1 MIAAFLYKNPR
12 LLLLCMI
19 VIVVAGLASLAV
31 MPRLEDPVLGKRV
44 ALVSTVFP
52 GANARRVE
60 SLVTIPLEQRLGGIS
75 KIKQVR
81 SNSQTGISNI
91 VIELS
96 DEVDD
101 VDPVWTLIRDRISD
115 AKLDLPE
122 SCFATEL
129 EVLPMKAF
137 AAIVAVKWKPN
148 VQPNLS
154 ILRRLT
160 RQLRADLV
168 AIPGTENVDVF
179 GDPGEEYVA
188 QISPTML
195 ASLGVS
201 TAAISQ
207 QIIGNNADQPA
218 GRLQTDGRSLPL
230 ELESDP
236 MPIQR
241 ISNALIAYGTRGES
255 TQLSRIA
262 RVEKRLVQPPSNL
275 AIIGGRPA
283 IVLGAMVNDQLRVDQ
298 WSDRMSKAVA
308 DFQQKFANEVVVEL
322 LFSQREHVDQRML
335 VLLRNLGIGTLAVM
349 VVVLVLMGWRSTI
362 VVAAALPLSALMVL
376 ATMRALSIP
385 IHQMSVTGLIVAL
398 GLLIDNAIVMVDEVR
413 SRIFGGN
420 NPAVAIVGSVRHLAM
435 PLFGSTLTTAL
446 AFLPIATLPGPP
458 GEFVGTI
465 AVSVILAITASF
477 LLSMTVIPALISL
490 FPVDPSRRGMLAFGL
505 SNASLGRLY
514 EYSLRVFFRFPIVG
528 ILLGMILPI
537 WGFVVVRN
545 LPEQFFPPSDR
556 AQIQIEVELSA
567 ADNLQATKQTVDAIR
582 MIVGGYDQVDQQN
595 WFVGGSAPTFYY
607 NVVPRRRGTPFYA
620 QAFIDLK
627 SGSDIG
633 ALVRRLQDDI
643 DQRTPQARVIVRQ
656 LEQGPPFDAPIEV
669 RIFGPDLAT
678 LQELGSQLRVLLGQ
692 TANVIHTRSDLQE
705 SIPRLSLEIDQ
716 SAAKQAGLDK
726 SQIAAQLFTTLE
738 GASAGEIYEGD
749 EDLPVRVQLDL
760 EGKWKLDRLAA
771 LPLQSVTRGRPPD
784 PRGAG
789 LADGSRSTVGQ
800 NTLASL
806 SALKLD
812 SDVGAIVR
820 VNGRRTNEIK
830 AYIESEVLPS
840 TVIEQFNRRLA
851 ESDFVLPS
859 GYSLEFGGET
869 EQRSDAVNRLIA
881 NGVVLFALMLL
892 TLVASFRSFRCAF
905 IVACV
910 GGLSVGLGPLALSWF
925 GYPFGFMAIVGTM
938 GLVGVGINDSIV
950 VLAAIRAN
958 RSASDGNIP
967 QLVAVVSSCT
977 RHIIATTL
985 TTIVGFIPLI
995 IGGGGFWPP
1004 LAITIAGGVAGAT
1017 FLALYF
1023 VPSLHLL
1030 LNPRRPMDT
1039 GLETK

>member
-1 MIAAFLYKNPR
+1 M
-12 LLLLCMI
+12 
-19 VIVVAGLASLAV
+19 
-31 MPRLEDPVLGKRV
+31 
-44 ALVSTVFP
+44 
-52 GANARRVE
+52 
-60 SLVTIPLEQRLGGIS
+60 
-75 KIKQVR
+75 
-81 SNSQTGISNI
+81 
-91 VIELS
+91 
-96 DEVDD
+96 VD
-101 VDPVWTLIRDRISD
+101 
-115 AKLDLPE
+115 
-122 SCFATEL
+122 
-129 EVLPMKAF
+129 
-137 AAIVAVKWKPN
+137 
-148 VQPNLS
+148 
-154 ILRRLT
+154 
-160 RQLRADLV
+160 
-168 AIPGTENVDVF
+168 
-179 GDPGEEYVA
+179 
-188 QISPTML
+188 
-195 ASLGVS
+195 
-201 TAAISQ
+201 
-207 QIIGNNADQPA
+207 
-218 GRLQTDGRSLPL
+218 
-230 ELESDP
+230 
-236 MPIQR
+236 
-241 ISNALIAYGTRGES
+241 
-255 TQLSRIA
+255 
-262 RVEKRLVQPPSNL
+262 
-275 AIIGGRPA
+275 
-283 IVLGAMVNDQLRVDQ
+283 DQLRVDQ
-298 WSDRMSKAVA
+298 WSDRMHKAVA
-308 DFQQKFANEVVVEL
+308 DFQQEFANEVIVET

-335 VLLRNLGIGTLAVM
+335 VLLRNLGIGTVAVM

-362 VVAAALPLSALMVL
+362 VVAAALPLSALMVI
-376 ATMRALSIP
+376 ASMRALAIP

-398 GLLIDNAIVMVDEVR
+398 GLLIDNAIVMVNEVR
-413 SRIFGGN
+413 SRIFGGTD
-420 NPAVAIVGSVRHLAM
+420 PATAIVGSVRHLGM
-435 PLFGSTLTTAL
+435 PLFGSTLTTTL

-490 FPVDPSRRGMLAFGL
+490 FPVDPSRRSMLAYGL
-505 SNASLGRLY
+505 SNASIRKLY
-514 EYSLRVFFRFPIVG
+514 EHSLRVFFRFPIVG

-537 WGFVVVRN
+537 WGFVAAKN

-567 ADNLQATKQTVDAIR
+567 ADNLQATEQTVDAIR
-582 MIVGGYDQVDQQN
+582 MHVSSYEQVNQQN

-620 QAFIDLK
+620 QAFIDLNQVNDV
-627 SGSDIG
+627 GS
-633 ALVRRLQDDI
+633 LVRQLQADL

-678 LQELGSQLRVLLGQ
+678 LQELGSELRVLLGQ
-692 TANVIHTRSDLQE
+692 TASVIHTRSDLQE

-738 GASAGEIYEGD
+738 GAPAGQIYEGD
-749 EDLPVRVQLDL
+749 ENLPVRVRLDL
-760 EGKWKLDRLAA
+760 EGKWKLDQLAA
-771 LPLQSVTRGRPPD
+771 LPLQSLSRGPSSGQRA
-784 PRGAG
+784 AG
-789 LADGSRSTVGQ
+789 ISEAFASTVGQ

-806 SALKLD
+806 ANLKLE
-812 SDVGAIVR
+812 SDVGAIIR
-820 VNGRRTNEIK
+820 INGRRTNEVK

-892 TLVASFRSFRCAF
+892 TLVASFRSFRCAL

-910 GGLSVGLGPLALSWF
+910 GGLSIGLGPLALSWF

-950 VLAAIRAN
+950 VLAAIRAD
-958 RSASDGNIP
+958 RSARDGNIP
-967 QLVAVVSSCT
+967 QLVEVVSSCT
-977 RHIIATTL
+977 RHIIVTTA

-1030 LNPRRPMDT
+1030 LNPRRPMAL
-1039 GLETK
+1039 GSETKWLANGPIAL